1 MLIFSLHLGLG
12 QEGLKPN
19 MYVLV
24 DDSSEHKKAMIV
36 YKHIARLKHSE
47 YKNVLWNVWGLR
59 WIESKVNI
67 IK

>member
-47 YKNVLWNVWGLR
+47 YKNVLWNV
-59 WIESKVNI
+59 
-67 IK
+67 